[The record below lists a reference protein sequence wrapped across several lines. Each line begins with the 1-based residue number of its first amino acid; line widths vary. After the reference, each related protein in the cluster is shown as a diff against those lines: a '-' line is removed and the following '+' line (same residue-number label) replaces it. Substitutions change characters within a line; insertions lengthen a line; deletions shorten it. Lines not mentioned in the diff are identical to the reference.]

1 MNRLKEDLI
10 EAGKFGRE
18 PQRRVEC
25 YAELDPEN
33 GVSRPEGTSMNRQI
47 RDFAVARM
55 KAAGL
60 SVKIDKF
67 GNIFGRIPGIRA
79 DCGDIMCGSHLDSVL
94 NGGQFDGALGV
105 FAAIEAVRRMQ
116 ADGFQNGRAVE
127 VVAFT
132 GEEGS
137 AFGQGLLGSSA
148 LCGKLSQS
156 EALSVTNAENKS
168 LAQVLKQTG
177 YNGDF
182 ERELDNVDY
191 FVEMHIEQGPVLDR
205 AQIPL
210 GIVENI
216 TGVTWITAII
226 KGMANHAG
234 TTPMNMRQDALVAA
248 AEVVSFVRRRADAI
262 AAKYGSPTVG
272 TVGRLEVFPNG
283 INVIPG
289 KVRLG
294 IDIRDVRNKI
304 MQRLMDD
311 TVEMLKGLESIH
323 GVAVEVQIPP
333 VHDPV
338 PLSPELVQTIE
349 AAAQK
354 AGIPYLKMN
363 SGAGHDAQIMAGR
376 VKTGMI
382 FVPSKDG
389 VSHSPLEW
397 TAWEDIEKGVSVLT
411 QTLKDLSGTGRI
423 DSL

>member
-10 EAGKFGRE
+10 ETGKFGRE
-18 PQRRVEC
+18 PQRRVERH
-25 YAELDPEN
+25 AELDPES
-33 GVSRPEGTSMNRQI
+33 GASRPEGTPANRQV
-47 RDFAVARM
+47 RDFAVQRM

-60 SVKIDKF
+60 SVKIDRF
-67 GNIFGRIPGIRA
+67 GNIFGRIPGILA
-79 DCGDIMCGSHLDSVL
+79 DCGSIMCGSHLDSVL

-105 FAAIEAVRRMQ
+105 FAALEAIRRIRE
-116 ADGFQNGRAVE
+116 DGFRNERAIE

-148 LCGKLSQS
+148 LCGKLNRT

-168 LAQVLKQTG
+168 LEEVLKQTG
-177 YNGDF
+177 YQGDF
-182 ERELDNVDY
+182 ARELDNVEY
-191 FVEMHIEQGPVLDR
+191 FVEMHIEQGPVLDS
-205 AQIPL
+205 AKIPL

-216 TGVTWITAII
+216 TGVAWINATI
-226 KGMANHAG
+226 KGIENHAG

-248 AEVVSFVRRRADAI
+248 AEVVSFVRRRANAI
-262 AAKYGSPTVG
+262 AAQYDSPTVG

-289 KVRLG
+289 KVRIG
-294 IDIRDVRNKI
+294 IDIRDVRKKI
-304 MQRLMDD
+304 MQHLMDD
-311 TVEMLKGLESIH
+311 TVEMLKELESTH
-323 GVAVEVQIPP
+323 GVAVQVQIPP

-338 PLSPELVQTIE
+338 PLSPELVQIIE
-349 AAAQK
+349 AAAK
-354 AGIPYLKMN
+354 KTGIPYLKMI

-397 TAWEDIEKGVSVLT
+397 TDWEDIEKGVRVLT
-411 QTLKDLSGTGRI
+411 QTLKDLSVTGA
-423 DSL
+423 